1 MGKAKKSAARV
12 YEIIDEESE
21 VDPTAKNEGETIAD
35 KGTMKGMIEF
45 HNVWFRYPERKGV
58 WVLKD
63 FSLKL
68 NPNESTA
75 LVG

>member
-1 MGKAKKSAARV
+1 
-12 YEIIDEESE
+12 
-21 VDPTAKNEGETIAD
+21 
-35 KGTMKGMIEF
+35 MIEF